1 MRLAVV
7 TRIYRPEPAAASIFL
22 GAVVDSALCRGILVD
37 VYTATPPLGTPSQTR
52 GERVRSWPVLR
63 DSTGYVRG
71 YAGYVSYDVPL
82 FFRLLFGPRP
92 DAVLVEPPPTSGAV
106 VRAVCALRRI
116 PYVYDAADIWSDAVQ
131 LEPVPGVVIRVL
143 RAVEKLALRG
153 AAHIVTV
160 SQGVVGRI
168 RALGSHAPVTVTG
181 FGADATQFT
190 YLEMPTEKL
199 FVYAGSYSPY
209 HGADILVDGFARF
222 SKQYPGYVLRFIGNG
237 ASRDTVDERARELGV
252 SSQIEFLE
260 PVTPAALLP
269 HLNAA
274 VASLATI
281 KPDTVYEYSYASKA
295 FSSFMTGCP
304 VIFAG
309 SGPTIDLIDEARA
322 AGVRAGAASAYDAE
336 AIAAQLVESVES
348 LPSADERRD
357 LALWAS
363 QNHSLQAVADR
374 VVDVI
379 SATPARV
386 GT

>member
-1 MRLAVV
+1 M
-7 TRIYRPEPAAASIFL
+7 
-22 GAVVDSALCRGILVD
+22 
-37 VYTATPPLGTPSQTR
+37 
-52 GERVRSWPVLR
+52 
-63 DSTGYVRG
+63 
-71 YAGYVSYDVPL
+71 
-82 FFRLLFGPRP
+82 
-92 DAVLVEPPPTSGAV
+92 
-106 VRAVCALRRI
+106 RRI

-281 KPDTVYEYSYASKA
+281 KPDTVYEYSYASKV

-309 SGPTIDLIDEARA
+309 SGPTIDLIGEARA

>member
-22 GAVVDSALCRGILVD
+22 GAVVDSALGRGMLVD
-37 VYTATPPLGTPSQTR
+37 VYTASPPRGTPSQTR

-71 YAGYVSYDVPL
+71 YTGYVSFDVPL

-131 LEPVPGVVIRVL
+131 LEPVPGVVVRVL
-143 RAVEKLALRG
+143 RAVEQFALRG

-168 RALGSHAPVTVTG
+168 RALGSGAPATVTG

-190 YLEMPTEKL
+190 YLEMPAEKL

-209 HGADILVDGFARF
+209 HGADILVDGFARV
-222 SKQYPGYVLRFIGNG
+222 SEQHPGYVLRFIGNG
-237 ASRDTVDERARELGV
+237 ASRDAVEERARELGV
-252 SSQIEFLE
+252 FSQVEFLQ
-260 PVTPAALLP
+260 PVTPSALLP

-281 KPDTVYEYSYASKA
+281 KPETVYEYSYASKA

-309 SGPTIDLIDEARA
+309 SGPTIDLIDEAKA
-322 AGVRAGAASAYDAE
+322 AGVRAGAACAYDAE

-348 LPSADERRD
+348 LTSAEERRD
-357 LALWAS
+357 LARWAS
-363 QNHSLQAVADR
+363 RNHSLQAVADR

-379 SATPARV
+379 SATASGV

>member
-7 TRIYRPEPAAASIFL
+7 SRIYRPEPAAASIFL
-22 GAVVDSALCRGILVD
+22 GAVVDSALKGGMLVD
-37 VYTATPPLGTPSQTR
+37 VYTASPPRGMLSQTR
-52 GERVRSWPVLR
+52 GESVQSWPVLR

-71 YAGYVSYDVPL
+71 YAGYVSFDIPL
-82 FFRLLFGPRP
+82 FFRLLFAPRP
-92 DAVLVEPPPTSGAV
+92 DAVLVEPPPTSGVV

-116 PYVYDAADIWSDAVQ
+116 PYIYDAADIWSDAAQ
-131 LEPVPGVVIRVL
+131 LEPVPGAVIRML
-143 RAVEKLALRG
+143 RAVEKLALRR

-160 SQGVVGRI
+160 SQGVADRI
-168 RALGSHAPVTVTG
+168 RALDSHAPVTVTG
-181 FGADATQFT
+181 FGADATQFS

-209 HGADILVDGFARF
+209 HGADILVEGFARF
-222 SKQYPGYVLRFIGNG
+222 SARYPGYTLRFIGNG
-237 ASRDTVDERARELGV
+237 ASRDTVKKRARELGV

-260 PVTPAALLP
+260 PVSPSALLP

-281 KPDTVYEYSYASKA
+281 KPDTVYAYSYASKA
-295 FSSFMTGCP
+295 FSSFMAGCP

-336 AIAAQLVESVES
+336 SIAAQLVESVES
-348 LPSADERRD
+348 LPSAEERRD
-357 LALWAS
+357 LAEWALK
-363 QNHSLQAVADR
+363 NHSLQAVADR
-374 VVDVI
+374 VINVI
-379 SATPARV
+379 SSTAAEVRR
-386 GT
+386 